1 MASTI
6 NASTSPAAIVQTAD
20 GTANL
25 NLQSNG
31 TTIAALTSTGMA
43 VTGTLSASG
52 GLAATSLP
60 TGSVLQVVQV
70 AKTDAYSASINSTWT
85 DITGLSASITPSSA
99 SNKILVMVSI
109 GSVYGVNNSILK
121 LVRGSTDI
129 FVGDSATSR
138 TQGTLSD
145 LNAYINGIPA
155 SFSYLDSPSTTSS
168 TTYKMQGWVYNGYTL
183 YINQG
188 GQDAASAFRFRT
200 PSSIILMEIKG

>member
-1 MASTI
+1 MSSVIIAGNTSGTI
-6 NASTSPAAIVQTAD
+6 TLDAPAV
-20 GTANL
+20 
-25 NLQSNG
+25 SG
-31 TTIAALTSTGMA
+31 TTVLTLPTTSGTVITTGNI
-43 VTGTLSASG
+43 
-52 GLAATSLP
+52 P
-60 TGSVLQVVQV
+60 TGSVVQVVQV

-109 GSVYGVNNSILK
+109 GSVYGGNNSILK

-129 FVGDSATSR
+129 FVGDAATSR

-145 LNAYINGIPA
+145 LNAYVNGIPA

-168 TTYKMQGWVYNGYTL
+168 TTYKMQGWVYNGFTL